1 MIEELI
7 KHYENEFTYIPEDR
21 NKDKQDLFLKF
32 LNSVK
37 EINPDINMEGIK
49 NIVSTFSKYL
59 ISFVFVPLTLKEGEF
74 IHTKFGESTNRR
86 NSFVRMD
93 TTGIY
98 YTLAYKVGVVSM
110 HDSFTGETVDI
121 TDTQDMTP
129 YKKERIYLVAGKF
142 LTNVYFDKAYL
153 WEKTINSGN
162 YTPNAPIPIKVDGM
176 LYNHQYIKYIDIL
189 DNKFSTLKTLYD
201 LKFKRDEDEDGY
213 LENFNVKFNIQI
225 NGISTT

>member
-37 EINPDINMEGIK
+37 EINPNINMEGIK

-86 NSFVRMD
+86 NSFIRMD
-93 TTGIY
+93 TVGIF
-98 YTLAYKVGVVSM
+98 YTLAYRVGIVNM
-110 HDSFTGETVDI
+110 HSSFTGKIIDI
-121 TDTQDMTP
+121 ANRQDTLP
-129 YKKERIYLVAGKF
+129 LNNRIYLVAGKF
-142 LTNVYFDKAYL
+142 LTNIYFDKAYL
-153 WEKTINSGN
+153 WERTINSHS
-162 YTPNAPIPIKVDGM
+162 YTPNAPIPIKVDAIV
-176 LYNHQYIKYIDIL
+176 YNNYYIAYIDIL
-189 DNKFSTLKTLYD
+189 DNKFSTLKALYD
-201 LKFKRDEDEDGY
+201 LKFKRDEDKF